1 MIEVVPARP
10 SHIGTIANRMR
21 AIDVE
26 ECAVFDMTPKEALRH
41 GIQTAALAWTVK
53 INGRPEAMFGATTIS
68 LLGSSARVWLL
79 MTDEA
84 AKQRRALVRLGKIY
98 TRALHLHYD
107 RLENLVHAH
116 NDKSIRWLARLGYAI
131 GSVDVINGQPMRPF
145 IRCVDRQQ

>member
-26 ECAVFDMTPKEALRH
+26 ECAVFDMTPKEALRN

-98 TRALHLHYD
+98 TRAMHLHYD